1 MAYISGKTAGPAN
14 CIRAA
19 NLDAQSLREIR

>member
-14 CIRAA
+14 CVRAA
-19 NLDAQSLREIR
+19 NLDTQSLREFR